1 MEEESLIKTEPLDP
15 ESPRAYTGPPGGA
28 VTSPYLISDI
38 LSSHHHAPTSTT
50 RSPPNMSMLG
60 SASLFQPFLQHLAV
74 VATARALPFSI
85 DNILN
90 PNFGGISSGGSSP
103 PPLPPPSIKNE
114 RPVDLSGN
122 PSRDSF
128 STPSSPGGDVVSS
141 SPSKTLI
148 YSTNNNNFVKAKEPA
163 LSSTT
168 SPLSSNENPPSSAG
182 DESPK
187 KDDSDVPPGMVRGPN
202 GQLWPAWVFCTRYS
216 DRPSSG
222 PRLRKMKKG
231 EGGGS
236 GGGGPSVPPR
246 APRSN
251 AEKRPRTAFSSDQL
265 ARLKREFDENRYLTE
280 ERRRSLAT
288 ELGLDETQIK
298 IWFQNKRAKIKKS
311 SGQKGELAQMLAAQ
325 GLYNHSTVPMDDE
338 ESILFE

>member
-28 VTSPYLISDI
+28 GTSPYLISDI

-222 PRLRKMKKG
+222 KN
-231 EGGGS
+231 
-236 GGGGPSVPPR
+236 PPR
-246 APRSN
+246 RDSLL
-251 AEKRPRTAFSSDQL
+251 KTSSILLIFFRASITQ
-265 ARLKREFDENRYLTE
+265 NE
-280 ERRRSLAT
+280 ERRGRREWGRRTQCASTCPSLQCR
-288 ELGLDETQIK
+288 ET
-298 IWFQNKRAKIKKS
+298 S
-311 SGQKGELAQMLAAQ
+311 SNSL
-325 GLYNHSTVPMDDE
+325 
-338 ESILFE
+338 